1 MNIFYAKYCALLIG
15 SVFMLSACATG
26 PVSPE
31 GSSEVRD
38 NLTALQSDPELS
50 NRARVEIREAEEAVK
65 LAERP
70 LSRDEAA
77 LGEHRV
83 YLAEQK
89 VEIARATA
97 STKLA
102 EDQRAQLDRER
113 GDARLQARTREADR
127 AHADAAKARGSEAD
141 MQRRLDEMQAKE
153 TERGQVVTLGDV
165 LFDTGSAQLRSS
177 ASSNLDK
184 LASFMKQYPDQRLLI
199 EGHTDNVGSA
209 AFNLELSRQRAQAVQ
224 QYLAQSGIASQRLS
238 VSAMGLQ
245 SPIAS
250 NNTVSG
256 RQQNRRVEVV
266 IENTA
271 Q

>member
-1 MNIFYAKYCALLIG
+1 
-15 SVFMLSACATG
+15 
-26 PVSPE
+26 
-31 GSSEVRD
+31 
-38 NLTALQSDPELS
+38 
-50 NRARVEIREAEEAVK
+50 
-65 LAERP
+65 
-70 LSRDEAA
+70 
-77 LGEHRV
+77 
-83 YLAEQK
+83 
-89 VEIARATA
+89 
-97 STKLA
+97 
-102 EDQRAQLDRER
+102 
-113 GDARLQARTREADR
+113 
-127 AHADAAKARGSEAD
+127 

-209 AFNLELSRQRAQAVQ
+209 AFNLELSRQRAQSVQ

-245 SPIAS
+245 NPIAS
-250 NNTVSG
+250 NGTVSG

-266 IENTA
+266 IENTT